1 MKTEFKSR
9 ENFQGTFEPFS
20 VIFSSPLIKLYIRF
34 DTNIT
39 KLLPFPLI
47 LCNTISVVENAHDRN
62 ARRDGHFDECT
73 ENVTESLPGTHGGM
87 QRDAEHTGEAENKW
101 GPLGGTKEI
110 YVRNIQESRKEIV
123 EGTPHLT
130 DEQSNGRIQSGYT
143 GPLDEVFLWPS
154 FFFPQVPG
162 WRVNW
167 SWIFFS
173 FLSVLGFFFLGLG
186 RSHRAKFPLG
196 FFSPLVLVTFIE

>member
-1 MKTEFKSR
+1 MYGERNR
-9 ENFQGTFEPFS
+9 ELTWNPWGDATG
-20 VIFSSPLIKLYIRF
+20 
-34 DTNIT
+34 
-39 KLLPFPLI
+39 
-47 LCNTISVVENAHDRN
+47 C
-62 ARRDGHFDECT
+62 
-73 ENVTESLPGTHGGM
+73 GTHG
-87 QRDAEHTGEAENKW
+87 R
-101 GPLGGTKEI
+101 GGKQ
-110 YVRNIQESRKEIV
+110 V
-123 EGTPHLT
+123 GTPGWDKRDIRTEHLGKS
-130 DEQSNGRIQSGYT
+130 QGNSRGNPPFNGRAIKWENLERIT